1 MFFQPCHSW
10 PHGLLGASQGRCVSC
25 AVSSLL
31 RHVGVMTSETLA
43 GRGPGAGWWSW
54 RRGRDEGKGSGGTS
68 VSTALTLTPNW
79 DYTPRKNRRISTI
92 PAGRTGAG
100 LVDVSAVDTG
110 PRRSES
116 GVLAAQPGA
125 SVTGPPPPT
134 PAHHLRR
141 VPVVMDRRRTRSR
154 VLPRVGLIHEGRDPL
169 TKGCAYRTKT
179 PPTLSTPDPRPVTP
193 TPRAVHPADA
203 GSHHSDRASPF
214 DRPKQQL
221 PHLADPPHRCPERC
235 HDARNSQKS

>member
-79 DYTPRKNRRISTI
+79 DYTPRKNRSI
-92 PAGRTGAG
+92 PAIPARRADAG

-116 GVLAAQPGA
+116 GVLAAEPGA
-125 SVTGPPPPT
+125 SVKGPPPPS
-134 PAHHLRR
+134 P
-141 VPVVMDRRRTRSR
+141 DRRLRWGTEAMTRLWPR
-154 VLPRVGLIHEGRDPL
+154 PEWARVGLLHEGRDPL

-179 PPTLSTPDPRPVTP
+179 PPTRSTPNPPP
-193 TPRAVHPADA
+193 AAPHPRAVHPADA
-203 GSHHSDRASPF
+203 GSHHSDRASPLQQAEAAAPPP
-214 DRPKQQL
+214 DRPT
-221 PHLADPPHRCPERC
+221 PPV
-235 HDARNSQKS
+235 S

>member
-79 DYTPRKNRRISTI
+79 DYTPRKNRSI
-92 PAGRTGAG
+92 PAIPARRADAG

-116 GVLAAQPGA
+116 GVLAAEPGA
-125 SVTGPPPPT
+125 SVTGPPPPS
-134 PAHHLRR
+134 P
-141 VPVVMDRRRTRSR
+141 DRRLSWGTEAMTRLWPR
-154 VLPRVGLIHEGRDPL
+154 PEWARVGLLHEGRDL
-169 TKGCAYRTKT
+169 LVKGCAYCTKA
-179 PPTLSTPDPRPVTP
+179 PPTLSTPDPRLVALQS
-193 TPRAVHPADA
+193 RAVRPDDA
-203 GSHHSDRASPF
+203 VSHHSDRASPS

-221 PHLADPPHRCPERC
+221 PHLAAPPHRCLEM
-235 HDARNSQKS
+235 S